1 MASLRGSAVALG
13 LRPSELLRLAPA
25 RVSVHLHVRGSVNM
39 SVCAPWG
46 EVSGLVCSEEQ

>member
-13 LRPSELLRLAPA
+13 LRLSELLRPASA

-39 SVCAPWG
+39 SAYAPWG
-46 EVSGLVCSEEQ
+46 EASGLVCPEEQ